1 MKTLVKE
8 SESIEKAVSLA
19 LEELNVDINEVEIEI
34 LQEPS
39 KSFLGLLS
47 KNAKVK
53 VTVTDGP
60 KEKANEFMTTLLEKM
75 GISCN
80 FEVILEDDVL
90 TVDIHQIDHKDKG
103 IIIGKRGKNL
113 DALQY
118 ILSLVIN
125 KDRQNYVRALV
136 DVENYRSKREDT
148 LIKLAHK
155 MADKSRYYNKKVKL
169 EPMNPY
175 ERRIIHSALQGEK
188 DIITYSE
195 GEEPYR
201 KVIIDVK

>member
-1 MKTLVKE
+1 MKFLIKE
-8 SESIEKAVSLA
+8 SESIEKAVSDGL
-19 LEELNVDINEVEIEI
+19 LELGADINEVEIEI

-39 KSFLGLLS
+39 KSFLGFLS

-53 VTVTDGP
+53 ITLIDGP
-60 KEKANEFMTTLLEKM
+60 KEKAKEFLDGLFKRMNIECSYEITFQDDLLNVQVTE
-75 GISCN
+75 INS
-80 FEVILEDDVL
+80 
-90 TVDIHQIDHKDKG
+90 KDKG

-113 DALQY
+113 DSVQY

-125 KDRQNYVRALV
+125 KDRQTYIRTVV
-136 DVENYRSKREDT
+136 DVEHYRDKREET
-148 LIKLAHK
+148 LIRLAHK
-155 MADKSRYYNKKVKL
+155 MADRSRHYNKKIRL

-175 ERRIIHSALQGEK
+175 ERRIIHSALQNES

-201 KVIIDVK
+201 KVIIDIK

>member
-1 MKTLVKE
+1 MRYIIKE
-8 SESIEKAVSLA
+8 STSVEKAVSEG
-19 LEELNVDINEVEIEI
+19 LEELNADINEVEIEI

-39 KSFLGLLS
+39 RSFLGLLS

-53 VTVTDGP
+53 LTIVDGP
-60 KEKANEFMTTLLEKM
+60 KEKAKEFLTVLLEKM
-75 GISCN
+75 DLHCDFDITLEG
-80 FEVILEDDVL
+80 EVLKVQVTKINN
-90 TVDIHQIDHKDKG
+90 KDKG

-113 DALQY
+113 DAMQY

-125 KDRQNYVRALV
+125 KDRQTYIRTII
-136 DVENYRSKREDT
+136 DVEDYRTKREET
-148 LIKLAHK
+148 LVRLAHK
-155 MADKSRYYNKKVKL
+155 MAEKSRYYNKKVRL

-201 KVIIDVK
+201 KVIIETK